1 MLYRRAAL
9 SRTLL
14 ASMGSPSLVLAALTV
29 ASVTAALAAGCGP
42 AGPKAPPRPSAT
54 AMTGPAIDPCADD
67 KTPPPHPFDGPLKS
81 ARCEQEMFS
90 TMAGI
95 AEDLGVKCGYC
106 HVPKPNNPK
115 SFEYERMTEHKEVAL
130 WMSHT
135 FMSGLARADGKPMT
149 CGEICHVDRNG
160 KPAAKFL
167 GEPRDVSY
175 AANWMTT
182 VMVNQLRKRDGSK
195 LKCKDCHGAAWGMP
209 GFQAKVIGKT
219 EQVPHGPEGAAPVA
233 SPPGSSPTAP
243 APATTPAP
251 PTTPAPTP

>member
-9 SRTLL
+9 SRSLL
-14 ASMGSPSLVLAALTV
+14 ASFGSSSLVLAALLT
-29 ASVTAALAAGCGP
+29 ASGAGALASGCSPG
-42 AGPKAPPRPSAT
+42 AAKAPPRPSAS
-54 AMTGPAIDPCADD
+54 AAPLGPAIDPCAED
-67 KTPPPHPFDGPLKS
+67 KTPPPHPYDGPLKN

-95 AEDLGVKCGYC
+95 ADDLGVKCGYC

-149 CGEICHVDRNG
+149 CGGICHVDKSG

-175 AANWMTT
+175 AVNWMTT

-195 LKCKDCHGAAWGMP
+195 LKCKDCHSAAWGMP

-219 EQVPHGPEGAAPVA
+219 DQVPRGPQTATPVA
-233 SPPGSSPTAP
+233 SPPGSAAPLPAP
-243 APATTPAP
+243 APP
-251 PTTPAPTP
+251 